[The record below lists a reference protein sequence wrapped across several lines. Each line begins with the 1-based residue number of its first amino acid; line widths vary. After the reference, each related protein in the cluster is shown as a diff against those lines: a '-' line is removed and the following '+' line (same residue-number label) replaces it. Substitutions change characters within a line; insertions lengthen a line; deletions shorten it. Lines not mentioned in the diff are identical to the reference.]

1 MNYIRLNLEKLLV
14 RHMVGFG
21 EPGVGP
27 GRTPALDLVA
37 VPVGDVQA
45 PGQEKKE

>member
-1 MNYIRLNLEKLLV
+1 
-14 RHMVGFG
+14 MVGFG

-45 PGQEKKE
+45 PGQENKYYILRAMEWF